1 MQLAYQHRRT
11 SGGGTVE
18 YIIAVAVSVVSGS
31 LIFLIENL
39 IKENQQ
45 LKNAKKDSE
54 KAVSDGVMTLLKI
67 QLIEYHDKY
76 MKDGKIPS
84 YVYDN
89 FDEMYNAYEALGG
102 NGMVKHMK
110 DDIDKLRVGNHSG
123 P

>member
-1 MQLAYQHRRT
+1 M
-11 SGGGTVE
+11 E

-67 QLIEYHDKY
+67 QLIEYHDRY

-89 FDEMYNAYEALGG
+89 FDEMYSAYEALGG